1 MRRARVQER
10 DCNVRFSLSGHF
22 PCVWEGLFA
31 ILSSIDVSSKGPRHD
46 MGPVPFRTRAYY
58 YLDLMME
65 LKLRFLK
72 VTILVI
78 TVVKTSVVEYSL
90 ELLPKLHTLNLR
102 YVTSSHSRCPH
113 SILVQLLPVPRA
125 I

>member
-1 MRRARVQER
+1 MQRAHLQ
-10 DCNVRFSLSGHF
+10 DWICNVQFSLSRHF
-22 PCVWEGLFA
+22 MCVWKGLFL
-31 ILSSIDVSSKGPRHD
+31 ILSSINVNSNGPRHYI
-46 MGPVPFRTRAYY
+46 GPVPFQTRAYY
-58 YLDLMME
+58 YLDLMIE

-90 ELLPKLHTLNLR
+90 ELFPKLHTLNLR
-102 YVTSSHSRCPH
+102 YATSSHSRCPH